1 MFREEAAII
10 NHPGMRNADGREYT
24 AAFIKIVVN
33 WWKILNVKSI
43 GVDVRFNNKLQ
54 AVVQDPLDEMLN
66 TILQFGEMALQ
77 MKGVKESATNSLP
90 EILLRQYTI
99 HAMVLSVCA
108 DLCSESRIIMF
119 YWEHFQQIP

>member
-1 MFREEAAII
+1 
-10 NHPGMRNADGREYT
+10 MRNVDGREHT

-66 TILQFGEMALQ
+66 TILQFGEMVLQ